1 MSPSPLFVVSPHLD
15 DAVFSCGMLLA
26 MHPGS
31 IVCTVFA
38 GAPRPALSTPWDQA
52 SGFADSDAA
61 SEARRREDDRAL
73 ALLDA
78 RPIRLAFTDSQYRQS
93 PAIETVSAAL
103 DEAWQRSGHLAF
115 VAPIGLYHS
124 DHILVADACCALLD
138 SAKVAPLIAYEEA
151 IYRHI
156 GRIALERRGS
166 LASRGILT
174 TPDTD
179 QILMPV
185 RSARAAAQKWRSV
198 RAYRSQ
204 LRALGDAHP
213 NDLVEPERY
222 WRLSLARSVYRR
234 ADHSR

>member
-1 MSPSPLFVVSPHLD
+1 MNPSPLFVVSPHLD

-38 GAPRPALSTPWDQA
+38 GAPRPPVSASWDQA
-52 SGFADSDAA
+52 AGFPDSDAA
-61 SEARRREDDRAL
+61 LQARMREDDRAL
-73 ALLDA
+73 ALVNA
-78 RPIRLAFTDSQYRQS
+78 RAIRLPFTDSQYRHS
-93 PAIETVSAAL
+93 PAIETVARAL
-103 DEAWQRSGHLAF
+103 YEAWNRCGRLAF

-124 DHILVADACCALLD
+124 DHVLVADACRSLLV
-138 SAKVAPLIAYEEA
+138 SSKIAPLIVYEEA

-156 GRIALERRGS
+156 GRIALERREA
-166 LASRGILT
+166 LAENGIVATADIAETLGR
-174 TPDTD
+174 
-179 QILMPV
+179 I

-213 NDLVEPERY
+213 NDLVEPEHY
-222 WRLSLARSVYRR
+222 WRLSLARNAYRR
-234 ADHSR
+234 AARDR